1 MKTFAVIFTFCL
13 VGALALMEEQR
24 AKLSAHKTACIAETG
39 VDQQL
44 IENAKKGIIAD
55 DDKLS
60 CFALCMLKKIGAMT
74 DDGTINV
81 ELVRQK
87 MLDGGIAVEKI
98 DNIINK
104 CADIAGPTPCK
115 KAGNIIKC
123 LANTNLNILN

>member
-1 MKTFAVIFTFCL
+1 MKTLAVIFTFCL
-13 VGALALMEEQR
+13 VGVLALTEEQK

-44 IENAKKGIIAD
+44 IEDAKKGIAAD

-60 CFALCMLKKIGAMT
+60 CFAFCMLKKIGAMT

-87 MLDGGIAVEKI
+87 LSDSGIPVEKI
-98 DNIINK
+98 DNILNK
-104 CADIAGPTPCK
+104 CTDMDYLPFKADD
-115 KAGNIIKC
+115 NDSY
-123 LANTNLNILN
+123 LMSL